1 MATRSRRS
9 CLTVPASSVKM
20 LTKAAGLPADEVV
33 VDLEDGVAP
42 ADKDAAR
49 SRLGEAAARGTLA
62 VRINAVGTAWWRDDL
77 TAVDEQR
84 WVTLG
89 RDTRGRILVVAYTGR
104 GDRIRIFSARR
115 ATASERRQYLEEDP

>member
-1 MATRSRRS
+1 MD
-9 CLTVPASSVKM
+9 LF
-20 LTKAAGLPADEVV
+20 AGFEWDPQKGRGNIRQHGVDFADAVAMF
-33 VDLEDGVAP
+33 EDERAI
-42 ADKDAAR
+42 
-49 SRLGEAAARGTLA
+49 TM
-62 VRINAVGTAWWRDDL
+62 RDDL